1 MRIVRLFWED
11 IDKACRIVSNKIIRA
26 HFKPDLCVAIS
37 RGGFPPA
44 RILCDFLDVR
54 NLTSIKIEYYSNV
67 DETMKEPKLV
77 YPLNADV
84 KGMRVLVVD
93 DVADRG
99 DSLILAR
106 KHVQGTGASETRL
119 ATLHY
124 KPWSKLKPDYYAFE
138 YRSWIMYPWEVIETA
153 REISSKLLTQGK
165 HLSEIKRAL
174 LEIKLTPTEIRQ
186 ALNQPSW
193 QSIDRHS

>member
-1 MRIVRLFWED
+1 MD
-11 IDKACRIVSNKIIRA
+11 
-26 HFKPDLCVAIS
+26 HFKPELCVAIS

-44 RILCDFLDVR
+44 RIVCDLLDIN
-54 NLTSIKIEYYSNV
+54 NLASIKIEYYSSVN
-67 DETMKEPKLV
+67 ETIAAPKLV

-99 DSLILAR
+99 GSLMLAK
-106 KHVQGTGASETRL
+106 KHVQEMGASETML

-124 KPWSKLKPDYYAFE
+124 KPWSKTKPDYYAFE

-153 REISSKLLTQGK
+153 RKISSKLLQQGK
-165 HLSEIKRAL
+165 GLNEIRRELLRTKLTEAEIRRAL
-174 LEIKLTPTEIRQ
+174 K
-186 ALNQPSW
+186 NQFDDSP
-193 QSIDRHS
+193 D

>member
-1 MRIVRLFWED
+1 MRIVRLSWED
-11 IDKACRIVSNKIIRA
+11 IDKACRIVSNKIVRA

-44 RILCDFLDVR
+44 RIICDFLDIR
-54 NLTSIKIEYYSNV
+54 NLTSIKIEYYSDVN
-67 DETMKEPKLV
+67 ETLKEPKLI

-84 KGMRVLVVD
+84 RGMRVLVVD

-106 KHVQGTGASETRL
+106 KHVQEMGASETKL

-153 REISSKLLTQGK
+153 RETSSKLLRRGK
-165 HLSEIKRAL
+165 HLSEIKREL
-174 LEIKLTPTEIRQ
+174 LRIKLSQTEIRQ
-186 ALNQPSW
+186 ALNESSW
-193 QSIDRHS
+193 